1 MNIYDLTKEEFV
13 ELQQSGLLYKLFPH
27 LKNVLINAEQ
37 FEQKKQSTLVN
48 DALYTFCFDVME
60 MSGIDPAEL
69 LELIEEHYDDIKL
82 FIDNK
87 DQWDVMEII
96 DMLRSGESE

>member
-1 MNIYDLTKEEFV
+1 
-13 ELQQSGLLYKLFPH
+13 
-27 LKNVLINAEQ
+27 
-37 FEQKKQSTLVN
+37 
-48 DALYTFCFDVME
+48 ME